1 MSKNQENEYIEKR
14 FPGMD
19 AHEIAYNYWGM
30 NRVSKNEETIIIRI
44 NGENLLK
51 TTYGFALPIASDTVI
66 FLKEFQIHTNQEEKE
81 TNIILKKEYFKTS
94 KWGNHPDFEEMG
106 PEKESWNYWLQ
117 VAKDQQAR
125 DEEEGRICKIRKT
138 GKEQRF
144 KHFSK
149 KYKK

>member
-1 MSKNQENEYIEKR
+1 MNQNQENEYIEKR
-14 FPGMD
+14 FPGMC
-19 AHEIAYNYWGM
+19 AHEVSYNYWGM
-30 NRVSKNEETIIIRI
+30 NRISDDGETIIIRI
-44 NGENLLK
+44 SGEILLK

-66 FLKEFQIHTNQEEKE
+66 FLKDFQIHQNPEE
-81 TNIILKKEYFKTS
+81 TNVILKKQYFKTS
-94 KWGNHPDFEEMG
+94 KWGNHPDFEEMD

-117 VAKDQQAR
+117 VAKEQQKR
-125 DEEEGRICKIRKT
+125 DEKEGRICKIRKT